1 MRKKRVY
8 KKFHQPDV
16 VHGRVELG
24 RFINYV
30 MKDGKK
36 STAEKLVY
44 SAFDKIKETTKEEP
58 MVVFERALENVM
70 PLLEV
75 ASKRVGGANYQ
86 VPREVRPERRF
97 VLALRW
103 IIGAARAKKGKGMAD
118 KLADEIIAAS
128 KNEGN
133 AIKKKLDMHRM
144 AEANRAFAH
153 FATIKKIYIVC
164 PDSIR
169 SKKLATSAS
178 SRTSMPARPPF
189 PNACFFIPAFR
200 TRSAK
205 CTRAT
210 R

>member
-1 MRKKRVY
+1 MRKKRIY

-44 SAFDKIKETTKEEP
+44 TAFDKIKETTKEEP
-58 MVVFERALENVM
+58 LVVFERALENVM

-118 KLADEIIAAS
+118 KLAEEIIAAS

-153 FATIKKIYIVC
+153 FA
-164 PDSIR
+164 R
-169 SKKLATSAS
+169 
-178 SRTSMPARPPF
+178 
-189 PNACFFIPAFR
+189 
-200 TRSAK
+200 
-205 CTRAT
+205 
-210 R
+210 

>member
-44 SAFDKIKETTKEEP
+44 TAFDKIKATTKEEP

-153 FATIKKIYIVC
+153 FA
-164 PDSIR
+164 R
-169 SKKLATSAS
+169 
-178 SRTSMPARPPF
+178 
-189 PNACFFIPAFR
+189 
-200 TRSAK
+200 
-205 CTRAT
+205 
-210 R
+210 